1 MCFFVCLFNYNV
13 FVSTSIMTIVPFCD
27 NKYPTVVCDPLWERV
42 QVASDEHDVAF
53 AEIGAR
59 SGHVDLLVLKD
70 DMSVTWVFCKGII
83 TMLTTKPSMLPI
95 MLPSSKVASLDRVL
109 SITCTNIVISKRF
122 LRCQQWHQCHHH
134 RLDWTCTSFPTTSL
148 LICPEIFSICSSI
161 FVWYL
166 CCNNWISQRNAKCF

>member
-1 MCFFVCLFNYNV
+1 
-13 FVSTSIMTIVPFCD
+13 MTIVPFCD
-27 NKYPTVVCDPLWERV
+27 NKYPTVVGDPLWERV
-42 QVASDEHDVAF
+42 KVASDEHDVAF

-109 SITCTNIVISKRF
+109 SITCTNIVISKKF
-122 LRCQQWHQCHHH
+122 LRCQQMASLSSSSSWLN
-134 RLDWTCTSFPTTSL
+134 LDKFSNDILAHLPRDLLNLFVDLRVVLVLQQLDVKEMQNIFRKRVSL
-148 LICPEIFSICSSI
+148 KK
-161 FVWYL
+161 
-166 CCNNWISQRNAKCF
+166 R